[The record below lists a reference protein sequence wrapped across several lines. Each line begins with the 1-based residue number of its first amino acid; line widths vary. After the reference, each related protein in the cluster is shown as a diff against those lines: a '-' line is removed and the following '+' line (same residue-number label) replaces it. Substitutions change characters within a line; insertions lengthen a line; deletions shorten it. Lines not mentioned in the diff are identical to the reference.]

1 MIEIIIFFI
10 LIFVLY
16 NVINN
21 KNYTNKNYTKDKFK
35 NVNLNAVTRKNR
47 CEDNKKIKTFISRP
61 IQYDCLTDDKFET
74 EEDKFIDEYVFKS
87 NLFCKKTEPEPT
99 KNELAEYRDS
109 FFNFRNKTN
118 ISTNLISSTENI
130 NELLLG
136 QGDLNGKNIGD
147 VYDDLVSNKNNLV
160 YNF

>member
-1 MIEIIIFFI
+1 MIEIIIIIIIVFAI
-10 LIFVLY
+10 YNLY
-16 NVINN
+16 NENY
-21 KNYTNKNYTKDKFK
+21 KGYTNRVKNIKLNVITK
-35 NVNLNAVTRKNR
+35 KNR
-47 CEDNKKIKTFISRP
+47 CDDYKKIKTFISRP
-61 IQYDCLTDDKFET
+61 IQYDCLSDDKFET

-87 NLFCKKTEPEPT
+87 RLFCKNKEPELT
-99 KNELAEYRDS
+99 KNELAEYRDK

-130 NELLLG
+130 NELLLD
-136 QGDLNGKNIGD
+136 QGDLNGKNISD